1 MSETAYNN
9 NGEVPSIRVNNI
21 KRTYVSGKI
30 VNNVLKGNTFDL
42 YPGKL
47 TLIMGPS
54 GSGKST
60 LLSVISGLL
69 EPDSGTVH
77 VNDTDIWQLAPREIE
92 KFRLDHFGFI
102 FQGFNL
108 FASLTAL
115 EQILIVLKYV
125 GKNEKEAE
133 NIAEQVLNEVGL
145 GKVMHLKPLQLS
157 GGEKQRVAIAR
168 ALAKKPEFLFAD
180 EPTSALDKENGQI
193 VISLL
198 HKAARIHGTTIF
210 AVSHDPR
217 LLPHAD
223 RVIRIEDG
231 IITRDEPG
239 GFKE

>member
-1 MSETAYNN
+1 MSNVFSPLPAD
-9 NGEVPSIRVNNI
+9 VPSIRVTDI
-21 KRTYVSGKI
+21 KRSYVSGKI
-30 VNNVLKGNTFDL
+30 TNNVLKGNTFDL

-69 EPDSGTVH
+69 KPDNGRVEINGINLWNLSF
-77 VNDTDIWQLAPREIE
+77 RKIE

-108 FASLTAL
+108 FDSLTAR
-115 EQILIVLKYV
+115 EQILVLLKYLHSS
-125 GKNEKEAE
+125 EKEAYA
-133 NIAEQVLNEVGL
+133 IADEVLDEVGL
-145 GKVMHLKPLQLS
+145 SKVKHLRPAQLS

-168 ALAKKPEFLFAD
+168 ALAKKPAFLFAD

-198 HKAARIHGTTIF
+198 HKAAKIHNATIF

-223 RVIRIEDG
+223 RVITIEDG
-231 IITRDEPG
+231 TITRDQNG
-239 GFKE
+239 GVQQ

>member
-1 MSETAYNN
+1 MSETPFSN
-9 NGEVPSIRVNNI
+9 NGESPSIRIRDI
-21 KRTYVSGKI
+21 KRAYSSGKI

-77 VNDTDIWQLAPREIE
+77 VNDTDIWQLEPREIE

-125 GKNEKEAE
+125 GKRDAEAE
-133 NIAEQVLNEVGL
+133 NIAEDVLKEVGL
-145 GKVMHLKPLQLS
+145 AKVMHLKPMQLS

-198 HKAARIHGTTIF
+198 HKAARVHGTTIF

>member
-1 MSETAYNN
+1 MSETPCNQ
-9 NGEVPSIRVNNI
+9 NGEVPSIRINNV

-77 VNDTDIWQLAPREIE
+77 INDTDIWQLAPREIE

>member
-1 MSETAYNN
+1 MSNTLYSNSGN
-9 NGEVPSIRVNNI
+9 VPSIRI
-21 KRTYVSGKI
+21 RDIQRSYVSGKI
-30 VNNVLKGNTFDL
+30 VNNVLKGNSFDL

-69 EPDSGTVH
+69 EPDSGAVH
-77 VNDTDIWQLAPREIE
+77 INDTEIWKLPPREIE

-125 GKNEKEAE
+125 GKKEAEAE
-133 NIAEQVLNEVGL
+133 NIAEAVLNEVGL
-145 GKVMHLKPLQLS
+145 AKVMHLKPLQLS

-198 HKAARIHGTTIF
+198 HKAAKIHGTTIF

>member
-1 MSETAYNN
+1 MSETPYNP
-9 NGEVPSIRVNNI
+9 NGEVPSIRI
-21 KRTYVSGKI
+21 KDVQRSYISGKI
-30 VNNVLKGNTFDL
+30 INNVLKGNTFDL

-77 VNDTDIWQLAPREIE
+77 INDTDIWQLAPREIE

-125 GKNEKEAE
+125 GKKEKEAE
-133 NIAEQVLNEVGL
+133 NIAEDVLREVGL
-145 GKVMHLKPLQLS
+145 GKVMHLKPMQLS

-198 HKAARIHGTTIF
+198 HKAARVHGTTIF

>member
-1 MSETAYNN
+1 MSGVLFANPDN
-9 NGEVPSIRVNNI
+9 KPSITVKSVN
-21 KRTYVSGKI
+21 RSYVSGKI
-30 VNNVLKGNTFDL
+30 VNHVLKDVSTEL

-60 LLSVISGLL
+60 FLSVASGLL
-69 EPDSGTVH
+69 KPDNGQVIVNGTDLWKMSQSG
-77 VNDTDIWQLAPREIE
+77 IE
-92 KFRLDHFGFI
+92 NFRLKNFGFI

-108 FASLTAL
+108 FASLTAT
-115 EQILIVLKYV
+115 EQILIVLKYA
-125 GKNEKEAE
+125 GKLGFEASK
-133 NIAEQVLNEVGL
+133 IAAEALDEVGL
-145 GKVMHLKPLQLS
+145 SKVKHLRPMQLS

-168 ALAKKPEFLFAD
+168 ALAKKPAFLFAD

-193 VISLL
+193 VIGLL
-198 HKAARIHGTTIF
+198 HKAAKIHGATIL

-231 IITRDEPG
+231 IIMKDEPG
-239 GFKE
+239 GVTE

>member
-1 MSETAYNN
+1 MSETPYNK
-9 NGEVPSIRVNNI
+9 NGEVPSIRIRDI

-77 VNDTDIWQLAPREIE
+77 INDTDIWQLAPREIE

-168 ALAKKPEFLFAD
+168 ALAKKP
-180 EPTSALDKENGQI
+180 
-193 VISLL
+193 
-198 HKAARIHGTTIF
+198 
-210 AVSHDPR
+210 
-217 LLPHAD
+217 
-223 RVIRIEDG
+223 
-231 IITRDEPG
+231 
-239 GFKE
+239 

>member
-1 MSETAYNN
+1 MNMAA
-9 NGEVPSIRVNNI
+9 VKVRPSIRVDDI
-21 KRTYVSGKI
+21 KRSYVTGKI
-30 VNNVLKGNTFDL
+30 VNQVLKGNSFEL

-69 EPDSGTVH
+69 APDSGTIH
-77 VNDTDIWQLAPREIE
+77 INDTDLWRLPPREIE

-108 FASLTAL
+108 FASLTAV
-115 EQILIVLKYV
+115 EQIMILLKYT
-125 GKNEKEAE
+125 GKQEKESRD
-133 NIAEQVLNEVGL
+133 IAIETLREVGL
-145 GKVMHLKPLQLS
+145 AKVMHLKPMQLS

-168 ALAKKPEFLFAD
+168 ALAKNPAFLFAD

-198 HKAARIHGTTIF
+198 HKAAKIHGTTIF

-231 IITRDEPG
+231 IITRDENG
-239 GFKE
+239 GFNE

>member
-1 MSETAYNN
+1 MSETPYSNT
-9 NGEVPSIRVNNI
+9 GEVPSIRI
-21 KRTYVSGKI
+21 KDIQRSYVSGKI

-77 VNDTDIWQLAPREIE
+77 INDTDIWQLAPREIE

-125 GKNEKEAE
+125 GKKEAEAE
-133 NIAEQVLNEVGL
+133 NIAEEVLKEVGL
-145 GKVMHLKPLQLS
+145 AKVMHLKPMQLS

-193 VISLL
+193 VISML
-198 HKAARIHGTTIF
+198 HRAARVHGTTIF

>member
-1 MSETAYNN
+1 MNETTYSNPEN
-9 NGEVPSIRVNNI
+9 IPSIRI
-21 KRTYVSGKI
+21 KDVKRSYTSGKI
-30 VNNVLKGNTFDL
+30 VNNVLKGNTLDL
-42 YPGKL
+42 FPGKL

-77 VNDTDIWQLAPREIE
+77 INDTNLWELRPREIE

-108 FASLTAL
+108 FASLTAF
-115 EQILIVLKYV
+115 EQILIVLKYLD
-125 GKNEKEAE
+125 KTEKEAE
-133 NIAEQVLNEVGL
+133 TIAEEVLNEVGL
-145 GKVMHLKPLQLS
+145 AKVMHLKPMQLS

-168 ALAKKPEFLFAD
+168 ALAKRPAFLFAD
-180 EPTSALDKENGQI
+180 EPTCALDKENGQI

-198 HKAARIHGTTIF
+198 HKAARVHGTTIF

-231 IITRDEPG
+231 IITRDELG

>member
-1 MSETAYNN
+1 MSETAYNK
-9 NGEVPSIRVNNI
+9 NGEVPSIRINNV

-125 GKNEKEAE
+125 GKKEKEAE

>member
-1 MSETAYNN
+1 MSETPYNQ
-9 NGEVPSIRVNNI
+9 NGEVPSIRIMDI

-77 VNDTDIWQLAPREIE
+77 INDTDIWQLAPREIE

-125 GKNEKEAE
+125 GKSEKEAE

-145 GKVMHLKPLQLS
+145 GKVMHLKPMQLS

>member
-1 MSETAYNN
+1 MSETPYNQ
-9 NGEVPSIRVNNI
+9 NGEVPSIRI
-21 KRTYVSGKI
+21 KDIQRSYISGKI

-125 GKNEKEAE
+125 GKKENEAE
-133 NIAEQVLNEVGL
+133 NIAEDVLREVGL
-145 GKVMHLKPLQLS
+145 GKVMHLKPMQLS

-198 HKAARIHGTTIF
+198 HKAARVHGTTIF